1 MKTTRQQL
9 EKRILTL
16 TDMWYRLI
24 GPVHHKD
31 RDCHFDIVER
41 WSYGDKPLYKIIH
54 YGYLVGDYFSEQYP
68 TYELAAKDLVEFLER
83 IIKEEARAQEE
94 DQDR

>member
-41 WSYGDKPLYKIIH
+41 WSYGDHPIYKVVH
-54 YGYLVGDYFSEQYP
+54 DGYLADEYYSEDYP
-68 TYELAAKDLVEFLER
+68 TYELAAHDLISFLER
-83 IIKEEARAQEE
+83 IIADECRAQEE
-94 DQDR
+94 DPDR